1 MCCSRV
7 IFSLVFQVLR
17 GKTLVINLLTVLHMV
32 YHSQKDVASNCIT
45 FGENTPLKLI
55 EDRYTQTVR

>member
-1 MCCSRV
+1 
-7 IFSLVFQVLR
+7 
-17 GKTLVINLLTVLHMV
+17 MV

-55 EDRYTQTVR
+55 EEHTTLKRSDDKINQ